1 MGAPLMDLAL
11 LLALT
16 FLAFVFGMA
25 FGYRYGAMAG
35 RAEGYTARRLEE
47 LGK

>member
-1 MGAPLMDLAL
+1 MAPQLMAL
-11 LLALT
+11 LLILT
-16 FLAFVFGMA
+16 AAAFLAGQW

-47 LGK
+47 LHK